1 MTEIKA
7 VTFDVGGT
15 LAKGGLNEKLYLS
28 KVTSY
33 LRKQGFDVSLEE
45 CSRATAKGLE
55 GLSYRRKDNLEMSF
69 EEFCSKV
76 LQDLGITPTEELL
89 EHILSLYFECFKQAE
104 RRSVRRV
111 LVELSESYELG
122 VISNSMSLAP
132 RRFLEQSGLEG
143 YFKAILVSGEVGYRK
158 PRPEIFKRALE
169 KIGANPGEAVHV
181 GNSLEEDVKGAKGV
195 GMYSVLITP
204 EAIEEADIEPDLA
217 VPSIREVPT
226 AIENLGRLQE
236 FKELLGERCALC
248 SARGVC
254 YYKVEPEG
262 GEEIDN
268 FLPLCPGCRKET
280 LRERLPR
287 LRKHGKYRAVYRRA
301 WLELHKPKRV

>member
-15 LAKGGLNEKLYLS
+15 LANGGLDEKLYLS
-28 KVTSY
+28 KVTGY

-55 GLSYRRKDNLEMSF
+55 ELSLRRKDNLEMNF

-89 EHILSLYFECFKQAE
+89 EHILSLYFDCFKQTE
-104 RRSVRRV
+104 RRGVRRV

-132 RRFLEQSGLEG
+132 RRFLEQYGLDG
-143 YFKAILVSGEVGYRK
+143 YFKVILVSGEGGYRK
-158 PRPEIFKRALE
+158 PHPEIFKRALE
-169 KIGANPGEAVHV
+169 KLGANPKEVVHV

-217 VPSIREVPT
+217 VPSIKEVPT
-226 AIENLGRLQE
+226 AIEDLGRLQE
-236 FKELLGERCALC
+236 FKELLGERCAIC

-254 YYKVEPEG
+254 FYKVEPEG

-280 LRERLPR
+280 LRGRLPR
-287 LRKHGKYRAVYRRA
+287 PRKHGKYRAIYRRA
-301 WLELHKPKRV
+301 WLELHKPERV

>member
-15 LAKGGLNEKLYLS
+15 LAKGGLKKELYQS

-33 LRKQGFDVSLEE
+33 LKQQGFDVSLED

-55 GLSYRRKDNLEMSF
+55 ELSLRRKDNLEMSF
-69 EEFCSKV
+69 EEFYSKV
-76 LQDLGITPTEELL
+76 LQNLGITPTEELV
-89 EHILSLYFECFKQAE
+89 EHIRSLYFECFAQAE
-104 RRSVRRV
+104 RRGARRV
-111 LVELSESYELG
+111 LAELSELYELG

-132 RRFLEQSGLEG
+132 KRFLEQSGLYR
-143 YFKAILVSGEVGYRK
+143 YFKTTVISEEVGYRK
-158 PRPEIFKRALE
+158 PHPEIFKRALE
-169 KIGANPGEAVHV
+169 KLGANAGEVVHV
-181 GNSLEEDVKGAKGV
+181 GNSLEDDVKGAKGM

-204 EAIEEADIEPDLA
+204 KAIEGTDIEPDLA

-254 YYKVEPEG
+254 FYKAEPEG

-268 FLPLCPGCRKET
+268 YLPLCPGCRKET

-287 LRKHGKYRAVYRRA
+287 PRKHGKYRAVYRRA
-301 WLELHKPKRV
+301 WLELHKPRRV

>member
-1 MTEIKA
+1 MAEIKA

-15 LAKGGLNEKLYLS
+15 LARGGLNEELYLS

-33 LRKQGFDVSLEE
+33 LRQQGFDVSLEG

-55 GLSYRRKDNLEMSF
+55 ELGLRRKDNLEMSF
-69 EEFCSKV
+69 GEFCSRV
-76 LQDLGITPTEELL
+76 LRDLGVTPTEELL
-89 EHILSLYFECFKQAE
+89 RQILSLYFDCFKQVE
-104 RRSVRRV
+104 RKGVRRV
-111 LVELSESYELG
+111 LAELSESYDLG

-132 RRFLEQSGLEG
+132 RRFLEQHGLEK
-143 YFKAILVSGEVGYRK
+143 YFKVIVVSGEVGYRK
-158 PRPEIFKRALE
+158 PHPEIFKLALE
-169 KIGANPGEAVHV
+169 KLGASPGEVVHV
-181 GNSLEEDVKGAKGV
+181 GNSPEEDVKGAKGA
-195 GMYSVLITP
+195 GMLSVLITP
-204 EAIEEADIEPDLA
+204 EAIEEPDAEPDLA

-226 AIENLGRLQE
+226 AIEDIRRFQE
-236 FKELLGERCALC
+236 FKEVLGERCALC

-268 FLPLCPGCRKET
+268 YLPLCPGCRRET

-287 LRKHGKYRAVYRRA
+287 PRKHGKYRAVYRRA
-301 WLELHKPKRV
+301 WLELHRPKKV